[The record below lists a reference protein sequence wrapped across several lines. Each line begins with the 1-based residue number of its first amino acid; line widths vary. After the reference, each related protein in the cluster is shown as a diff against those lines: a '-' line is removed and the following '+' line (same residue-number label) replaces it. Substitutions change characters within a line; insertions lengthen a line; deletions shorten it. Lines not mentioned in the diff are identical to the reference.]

1 MAISLVGICAGTK
14 KICGEEPHAR
24 RGASIVTLGASV
36 PRYVS
41 AYFRAL
47 PCETIVPED
56 GICPSTKTRRERET
70 PVTEL
75 KGQKKIKKTSESA
88 PGTLGSLRSQTWIV

>member
-1 MAISLVGICAGTK
+1 MPAG
-14 KICGEEPHAR
+14 GFPLSRSAR
-24 RGASIVTLGASV
+24 ACRGM
-36 PRYVS
+36 S

-75 KGQKKIKKTSESA
+75 KGQKKIKKHQRVLPALSEA
-88 PGTLGSLRSQTWIV
+88 FVRRLGSCDKAGDGVRVLS